1 MSKTEKTIKKVN
13 AKDKKIDVVVDTP
26 KVDVEI
32 HVTEEKKEF
41 KLDTEKL
48 DVNVVKTEEGTSVT
62 VDSKNPLLKIAG
74 KLLSKVL
81 VKKLNK

>member
-13 AKDKKIDVVVDTP
+13 TKDKKIDVVVDTP

-62 VDSKNPLLKIAG
+62 VNTKTPLLKVAG
-74 KLLSKVL
+74 KLISKIF
-81 VKKLNK
+81 VKKFNK

>member
-1 MSKTEKTIKKVN
+1 MTKKKN
-13 AKDKKIDVVVDTP
+13 IDVTV
-26 KVDVEI
+26 
-32 HVTEEKKEF
+32 KKEGDNIDI
-41 KLDTEKL
+41 KVDTEKL

-74 KLLSKVL
+74 KFLSKVL

>member
-1 MSKTEKTIKKVN
+1 VN
-13 AKDKKIDVVVDTP
+13 ID
-26 KVDVEI
+26 I
-32 HVTEEKKEF
+32 

>member
-1 MSKTEKTIKKVN
+1 MTKKKNIDVTVKKEGKKVN
-13 AKDKKIDVVVDTP
+13 VKVDTP
-26 KVDVEI
+26 KVDVEV
-32 HVTEEKKEF
+32 HTDGEKKEF

-74 KLLSKVL
+74 KLLSKVW
-81 VKKLNK
+81 VRKFKK

>member
-1 MSKTEKTIKKVN
+1 MTKKKN
-13 AKDKKIDVVVDTP
+13 IDVTV
-26 KVDVEI
+26 
-32 HVTEEKKEF
+32 KKEGDNIDI

-62 VDSKNPLLKIAG
+62 VDAKNPLLKIAG

>member
-1 MSKTEKTIKKVN
+1 MTKKKN
-13 AKDKKIDVVVDTP
+13 IDVTV
-26 KVDVEI
+26 
-32 HVTEEKKEF
+32 KKEGDNIDI

>member
-1 MSKTEKTIKKVN
+1 MTKKKN
-13 AKDKKIDVVVDTP
+13 IDVTV
-26 KVDVEI
+26 
-32 HVTEEKKEF
+32 KKEGDNIDI
-41 KLDTEKL
+41 KVDTEKL

>member
-1 MSKTEKTIKKVN
+1 MTKKKNIDVTVKKEGKKVN
-13 AKDKKIDVVVDTP
+13 VVVDTP
-26 KVDVEI
+26 KVDVE
-32 HVTEEKKEF
+32 VNADGEKKEF
-41 KLDTEKL
+41 KLDSEKL

-62 VDSKNPLLKIAG
+62 VDAKNPLLKIAG

>member
-1 MSKTEKTIKKVN
+1 MTKKN
-13 AKDKKIDVVVDTP
+13 IDVTV
-26 KVDVEI
+26 
-32 HVTEEKKEF
+32 KKEGDNIDI
-41 KLDTEKL
+41 KVDTEKL